1 MDSFA
6 KESKCKGAKIK
17 SFSKKEKE
25 KSSASADRKNASTD
39 ESTYLIPKEDG
50 ERVG

>member
-1 MDSFA
+1 VRGIIYFA
-6 KESKCKGAKIK
+6 LRLHESLKTGV
-17 SFSKKEKE
+17 